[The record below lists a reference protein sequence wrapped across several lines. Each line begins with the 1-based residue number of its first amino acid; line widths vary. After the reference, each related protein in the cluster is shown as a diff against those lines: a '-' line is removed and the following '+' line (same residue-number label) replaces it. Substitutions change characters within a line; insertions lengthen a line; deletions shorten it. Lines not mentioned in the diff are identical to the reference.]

1 MRYRLTRDDSSHWYC
16 IPADQLERF
25 HDLLDK
31 ACGEDYEAEGEFN
44 RLFSHYRLNMHIS
57 NYTFTDW
64 ERDD

>member
-44 RLFSHYRLNMHIS
+44 RLFSHYRLNMDIS
-57 NYTFTDW
+57 SYTFTDW
-64 ERDD
+64 KKDD